1 MKAIVCTII
10 ASIAWILSIG
20 MCIAKLDEWYDKLT
34 QN

>member
-10 ASIAWILSIG
+10 ASIAWLLSIG
-20 MCIAKLDEWYDKLT
+20 MCIAKADEWYDNLT